1 MSETS
6 GAPSPIERFVCE
18 GLTKPLPIYSHAAV
32 HGDTAHISAVQG
44 FIPGTFTFAADV
56 AAEAEQ
62 MLANLGKIL
71 QTVGSGF
78 NKILK
83 MNLFFTDMARDF
95 AAVNEVVNRH
105 IPEHSPARSS
115 IGVAALPRGAR
126 VVVDCVV
133 AVDARPGAIDDA
145 YRVERI
151 NDLDEAAFAAK
162 FARLS
167 ASRTW
172 AAEMQRRRPFAS
184 AEAALDAAADV
195 WWNVCGRDD
204 RIESFNGRPLIGDQ
218 ASFQKDR
225 WCLLEDEHVIAA
237 PKEIAEELIRC
248 NEPYLKKFGYVWI
261 LLCEGL
267 APDQQLTNYRRRIT
281 NDPITE
287 YMENSVQ
294 DFHVTAR
301 RLRLCLQGKDP
312 YDT

>member
-1 MSETS
+1 MS
-6 GAPSPIERFVCE
+6 GASDTGAQIRRFVCE
-18 GLTKPLPIYSHAAV
+18 SLTKPLPIYAHAAV

-44 FIPGTFTFAADV
+44 FIPGTFTFAAEV

-62 MLANLGKIL
+62 MLQNLAQIL
-71 QTVGSGF
+71 RGIGSGLD
-78 NKILK
+78 KILK
-83 MNLFFTDMARDF
+83 MNLFFTNMERDF
-95 AAVNEVVNRH
+95 VAVNEVVNRH

-133 AVDARPGAIDDA
+133 AVDGRPAA
-145 YRVERI
+145 AVENYRVELI

-167 ASRTW
+167 GSRTW
-172 AAEMQRRRPFAS
+172 TAEMARRRPFAS
-184 AEAALDAAADV
+184 AEAALEAAADV
-195 WWNVCGRDD
+195 WWNVCSRED
-204 RIESFNGRPLIGDQ
+204 RIESFNSRPLIGDQ
-218 ASFQKDR
+218 ESFAKDK

-237 PKEIAEELIRC
+237 SKEVADELVRC
-248 NEPYLKKFGYVWI
+248 NDPYLKKFGYVWI

-267 APDQQLTNYRRRIT
+267 TPDQQLAEYKRRIT
-281 NDPITE
+281 NDRITE

-301 RLRLCLQGKDP
+301 RLRLCMLDRDP